1 MLVASIH
8 RDHRN
13 ISRLLKL
20 LSKKLT
26 AIQQERPVNY
36 SLIKDTVSYL
46 QEYAE
51 KYHHPKEDLIYH
63 YYLQHY
69 PDSEGVARLDDE
81 HEALAGL
88 TAEFADTVDMI
99 LMDAVIPL
107 DLFADKLN
115 RFVGCQ
121 KEHLD
126 LEEKTILPVLEQT
139 LTTED
144 WEYLQTQWEEE
155 DIDPLFGEQVAD
167 RFKELSAALKGP

>member
-8 RDHRN
+8 KDHRN

-26 AIQQERPVNY
+26 AIKQEKPVNY
-36 SLIKDTVSYL
+36 SLIKDTVLYL

-69 PDSEGVARLDDE
+69 PDAEGINRLDDE
-81 HEALAGL
+81 HKALAEL
-88 TAEFADTVDMI
+88 TAEFADTVEMI

-107 DLFADKLN
+107 DMFAEKLN

-121 KEHLD
+121 KAHLD

-139 LTTED
+139 LTAED
-144 WEYLQTQWEEE
+144 WAYLQSQWEEDE
-155 DIDPLFGEQVAD
+155 EDPLFGEQVAD
-167 RFKELSAALKGP
+167 RFKELAAAL